1 MIVYDLVTHF
11 SAKKKK
17 EWAAIW
23 VFFFLSIAHLE
34 IAQRGKNKT
43 RLNKQ
48 LRNVV
53 YTTRNT
59 SAKKKKKRNNN
70 PCVCILAS

>member
-1 MIVYDLVTHF
+1 MIGKKIKMIVYDLVTHF

-23 VFFFLSIAHLE
+23 VFFLSIAHLE

-59 SAKKKKKRNNN
+59 SAKKKKK
-70 PCVCILAS
+70 

>member
-1 MIVYDLVTHF
+1 MGGHL
-11 SAKKKK
+11 
-17 EWAAIW
+17 
-23 VFFFLSIAHLE
+23 VFFFSIAHLE

-59 SAKKKKKRNNN
+59 LAKKKEIII
-70 PCVCILAS
+70 PVCVY

>member
-23 VFFFLSIAHLE
+23 FFFFSIAHLE

-59 SAKKKKKRNNN
+59 SAKKKKKEIII
-70 PCVCILAS
+70 PVCVY